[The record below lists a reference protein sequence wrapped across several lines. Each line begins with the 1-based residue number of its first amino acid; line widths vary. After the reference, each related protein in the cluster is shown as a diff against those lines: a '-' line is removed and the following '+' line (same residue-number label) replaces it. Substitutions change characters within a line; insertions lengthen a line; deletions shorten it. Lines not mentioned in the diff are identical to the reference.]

1 MYEIEIKDFY
11 KDINGDVED
20 KFHINNSPED
30 HVSMITTGKNKKVVG
45 MMKDEAGKK
54 IIEYYFGSRAQLHGY
69 KMCEGKE
76 EKKCKGI
83 EKVVIK
89 ENITHED
96 YKDCLF
102 RRNMQM
108 RKMNVV
114 RSHKHEVATKTIN
127 KIALSANDD
136 KRIIRED
143 KISTLIN

>member
-30 HVSMITTGKNKKVVG
+30 HVSMIPTGKNKKVVG

-54 IIEYYFGSRAQLHGY
+54 IIEYYFGSRAQLHSY

-102 RRNMQM
+102 RRNMKM

-114 RSHKHEVATKTIN
+114 RSHKHEVFTETIN

-136 KRIIRED
+136 NRIIRED
-143 KISTLIN
+143 KIST

>member
-30 HVSMITTGKNKKVVG
+30 HVSMIPTGKNKKVVG

-54 IIEYYFGSRAQLHGY
+54 IVECYFGSRAQLHSY

-96 YKDCLF
+96 YKECLF

-143 KISTLIN
+143 KIST

>member
-30 HVSMITTGKNKKVVG
+30 HVSMIPTGKNKKVVG

-69 KMCEGKE
+69 KMGEGKE

-96 YKDCLF
+96 YKECLF

-114 RSHKHEVATKTIN
+114 RSHKH
-127 KIALSANDD
+127 
-136 KRIIRED
+136 
-143 KISTLIN
+143 

>member
-30 HVSMITTGKNKKVVG
+30 HVSMIPTGKNKKVVG
-45 MMKDEAGKK
+45 TMKDEAGKK
-54 IIEYYFGSRAQLHGY
+54 IIECYFGSRAQLHSY

-76 EKKCKGI
+76 EKKCKGKI

-102 RRNMQM
+102 RRNMKM

-114 RSHKHEVATKTIN
+114 RSHKHEVFTETIN

-143 KISTLIN
+143 KIST